1 MISVLLRML
10 TRYEHEIVR
19 IGARK
24 SDMEGRDRCVTDVT
38 AVLCLALEANRHD
51 LLRHIQFIRM

>member
-1 MISVLLRML
+1 ML